1 MNIFQRL
8 MMPKAL
14 RKNKEIIYCEIISD
28 GIYFTVSE
36 DLDGRKRNIIYA
48 VDKSINQ
55 YIGFLE
61 FGEDKFI
68 KNIFV
73 RHKYRHQGHGY
84 NLIAHAITYF
94 DVNKVYINDEN
105 EAAVNLF
112 KKIGFKIEN
121 AHVYGNHHLK
131 FMKADI
137 YETIRIIHK
146 DK

>member
-1 MNIFQRL
+1 MNILKRL

-14 RKNKEIIYCEIISD
+14 RKNKEIIYCETIGD

-36 DLDGRKRNIIYA
+36 DLCGRKRNIIYA
-48 VDKSINQ
+48 IDKSINQ

-73 RHKYRHQGHGY
+73 RHKYRHRGHGY
-84 NLIAHAITYF
+84 NLISHAIIYF

-105 EAAVNLF
+105 EVAINLF

-137 YETIRIIHK
+137 YETIQIIHK